1 MVPVFI
7 TFVLSVILWQNPRF
21 CSTRRMLVLLSVYYN
36 LLKNSTRISRIA
48 GASPSEGSSIMIN
61 LGWVINARAMASIC
75 CEMFFGGENAE
86 KSGKPEGH
94 IGIDV
99 RGWCL

>member
-1 MVPVFI
+1 
-7 TFVLSVILWQNPRF
+7 
-21 CSTRRMLVLLSVYYN
+21 
-36 LLKNSTRISRIA
+36 
-48 GASPSEGSSIMIN
+48 MIN

-75 CEMFFGGENAE
+75 CEMFFWGGKNAE

-99 RGWCL
+99 RGWCLRFSAGFQKNLSICRWFPTIAVQGLIHYEEVS

>member
-1 MVPVFI
+1 M
-7 TFVLSVILWQNPRF
+7 
-21 CSTRRMLVLLSVYYN
+21 
-36 LLKNSTRISRIA
+36 
-48 GASPSEGSSIMIN
+48 EGSSIMIN
-61 LGWVINARAMASIC
+61 LGWVINARAMASIS
-75 CEMFFGGENAE
+75 CEMFFLGGKNAE

>member
-1 MVPVFI
+1 M
-7 TFVLSVILWQNPRF
+7 
-21 CSTRRMLVLLSVYYN
+21 
-36 LLKNSTRISRIA
+36 
-48 GASPSEGSSIMIN
+48 EGSSIMIN

-75 CEMFFGGENAE
+75 CEMFFLGGENAE